1 MGNYVS
7 DSLEHSN
14 KHREITLTP
23 LVMVAIESKY
33 MVHIGDFMT
42 VKIFFSRIGTR
53 EEVVSLLHLFVSSI
67 QKEIDPQEVCF
78 QIIQKLKNI
87 RDIANQS
94 IFFKN
99 YKVKFLPILRVV
111 RSPYNCKLGG
121 HKINIFFSL
130 LEHRCCSSW
139 KPTVSM

>member
-1 MGNYVS
+1 M
-7 DSLEHSN
+7 
-14 KHREITLTP
+14 
-23 LVMVAIESKY
+23 
-33 MVHIGDFMT
+33 
-42 VKIFFSRIGTR
+42 
-53 EEVVSLLHLFVSSI
+53 SLLHLFVNSI

-99 YKVKFLPILRVV
+99 YKVNFSPMITFNSVGSSTHSEGKNPRELYQPIVIQK
-111 RSPYNCKLGG
+111 Y
-121 HKINIFFSL
+121 HFFSL
-130 LEHRCCSSW
+130 LVHRCCSSW